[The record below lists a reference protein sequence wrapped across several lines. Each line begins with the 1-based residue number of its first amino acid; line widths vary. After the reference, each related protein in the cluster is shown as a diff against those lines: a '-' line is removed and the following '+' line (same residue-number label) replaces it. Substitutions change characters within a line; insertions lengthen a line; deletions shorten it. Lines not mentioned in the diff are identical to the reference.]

1 MKKFVFFLLFLCLG
15 LASQSQDYLITF
27 AATGDT
33 NVVSSVYVYN
43 LNSYTHV
50 VLQGDDTLH
59 LLEAVGVPS
68 LEINND
74 RIMVY
79 PNPMI
84 HTSLLVFSVPET
96 GLTTIRVLDRAGKT
110 LILYRD
116 QLQAGTCQFRITGIG
131 KGLCAVHVSGDSY
144 SYCTKLISTGDGN
157 QTPAIAL
164 VETEQG
170 VLSNHHKNSASTI
183 TMPYHEGDRLLFWGV
198 SYNYSTYVSDVP
210 VADKTIPF
218 TFTACTDADNNHYPT
233 VVIGSQTWMAAN
245 LNVGTRIDGAQNQ
258 TDNGIIEKYC
268 YLNDEDACLPNGGL
282 YQWNELMQ
290 YATEPGVQ
298 GLCPTG
304 WHIPTDTE
312 WCTLTQYLDPTVNC
326 TAVGWS
332 GQNAGGKMK
341 STGTLEAGTGLW
353 HQPNTGA
360 TDESAFTGFPSGDR
374 DETGSF
380 AYQGNYGF
388 WWSSTQ
394 VNTSNAWSRS
404 PDYSSARIVRG
415 GNQKICGFSVR
426 CVHD

>member
-1 MKKFVFFLLFLCLG
+1 MKTSSLLFLFTSLF
-15 LASQSQDYLITF
+15 LTVQSQDYFITF

-33 NVVSSVYVYN
+33 NKVSSVYVHN
-43 LNSYTHV
+43 LNSGAQIAV
-50 VLQGDDTLH
+50 PGDDTLH
-59 LLEAVGVPS
+59 LVEAVGIPS
-68 LEINND
+68 AEINND
-74 RIMVY
+74 PIVIY

-84 HTSLLVFSVPET
+84 NTSQLTCRVPEP
-96 GLTTIRVLDRAGKT
+96 GLTTIRVLDMTGKT
-110 LILYRD
+110 IVQYRE
-116 QLQAGTCQFRITGIG
+116 QLQAGTCHFKIGGIRQ
-131 KGLCAVHVSGDSY
+131 GLFVVLVSGNGY
-144 SYCTKLISTGDGN
+144 AYHTKLIGTGDGN
-157 QTPAIAL
+157 QVPEITLLADEYSITSDHP
-164 VETEQG
+164 
-170 VLSNHHKNSASTI
+170 KRASTLY
-183 TMPYHEGDRLLFWGV
+183 TMPYHTGDRLFFWGI
-198 SYNYSTYVSDVP
+198 SGNYSTYISDVP
-210 VADKTIPF
+210 VASKTILF

-268 YLNDEDACLPNGGL
+268 YLDDDDACDPHGGL

-290 YATEPGVQ
+290 YNTTPGAQ

-304 WHIPTDTE
+304 WHLPTDAE

-326 TAVGWS
+326 NAIGWS

-360 TDESAFTGFPSGDR
+360 TNESAFTGFPSGDR
-374 DETGSF
+374 DESGLF
-380 AYQGNYGF
+380 AYQGTYGF

-394 VNTSNAWSRS
+394 LNTGSAWSRS
-404 PDYSSARIVRG
+404 PDYSVASIVRG